1 MRTSRTS
8 ASEVWQERILQ
19 AAVEQQQGPVGACSD
34 PNTHKRGKRGNR
46 VRGMCC
52 MCVVVVSSRWPSH
65 FVRIAPCVQEET
77 VLALPRVSLVMCGVG
92 SSDQENLNSRS
103 PSLSRILRAS
113 EAYLTTF

>member
-52 MCVVVVSSRWPSH
+52 MCVVSSRWGHRTLCVSH
-65 FVRIAPCVQEET
+65 
-77 VLALPRVSLVMCGVG
+77 LVYRRRQCW
-92 SSDQENLNSRS
+92 RS
-103 PSLSRILRAS
+103 HGYHL
-113 EAYLTTF
+113 